1 VRSPNAKTLS
11 PSNARRQRWNWLQ
24 PAVGAHAGVV
34 LLMVTLA
41 WLAWGAGFSSG
52 VEGTYS
58 NETGG
63 LVLELKSGGIA
74 TFTSSLGDRHDCIY
88 SANHNELLLA
98 CKNDKVDFAINRDG
112 SLTAPFFGPV
122 RKARK

>member
-1 VRSPNAKTLS
+1 MRSPNAETLS
-11 PSNARRQRWNWLQ
+11 PDNAPRQRSSWFR
-24 PAVGAHAGVV
+24 PAAGAHASVV

-58 NETGG
+58 NDAGG

-74 TFTSSLGDRHDCIY
+74 TFTSSLGDTHACTYAVNR
-88 SANHNELLLA
+88 SELMLA
-98 CKNDKVDFAINRDG
+98 CKNDKVDFAMNRDG
-112 SLTAPFFGPV
+112 SLSAPFFGTV